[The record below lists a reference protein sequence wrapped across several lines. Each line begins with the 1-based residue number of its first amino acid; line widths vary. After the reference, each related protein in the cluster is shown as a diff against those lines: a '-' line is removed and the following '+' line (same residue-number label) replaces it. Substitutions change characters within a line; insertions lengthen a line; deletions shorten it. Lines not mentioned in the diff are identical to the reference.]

1 MQKLFLLLT
10 ILILLPLVAC
20 SSNVSNTPVAVES
33 DEATTEPLE
42 ATDEIPAELEHI
54 DLGVGYIPNV
64 QFAPLYVS
72 QAKGFYADEGLEVT
86 LEYGFENDFV
96 ALTAQGERQFAIASG
111 DQVILARAQ
120 ELPVVYVMK
129 WYQRFPV
136 AVMALSETG
145 INAPEKLS
153 GHSVGI
159 PVLAGASYVAWQA
172 LVYAAGLDD
181 STIELAVIGF
191 TQAEAVSQKEVDA
204 AVVYIANEP
213 VQLSQLGM
221 EVNVIEVSDYIDLV
235 SNGLVTNETVIR
247 ENPELVQRMVRATL
261 RGLEYTIAH
270 PDEAFAI
277 ARQAVPEITDEDAPT
292 QRAVLEASIELWR
305 SDQPGVSDPQA
316 WAESAEFMLATG
328 LIESPVDVETFYTN
342 EFVVK

>member
-1 MQKLFLLLT
+1 MQKLSLLLT
-10 ILILLPLVAC
+10 TFFILILAAC
-20 SSNVSNTPVAVES
+20 GTNADSTPAAVEAVDPTKPS
-33 DEATTEPLE
+33 TQTSS
-42 ATDEIPAELEHI
+42 ELEHI
-54 DLGVGYIPNV
+54 DLGVGFISNV
-64 QFAPLYVS
+64 QFAPLYVA
-72 QAKGFYADEGLEVT
+72 QAKGFYADEGLEVD

-96 ALTAQGERQFAIASG
+96 TLTAQGERQFAIASG

-136 AVMALSETG
+136 AVMALSEMG
-145 INAPEKLS
+145 IDVPEKLS

-159 PVLAGASYVAWQA
+159 PVLSGASYVAWQA

-181 STIELAVIGF
+181 STISLEVTGF
-191 TQAEAVSQKEVDA
+191 TQAEAISQKQVEA

-221 EVNVIEVSDYIDLV
+221 EVNVIEISDYIDLV
-235 SNGLVTNETVIR
+235 SNGLVTNEIVLR
-247 ENPELVQRMVRATL
+247 ENPDLVGRMVRATL

-270 PDEAFAI
+270 PDEAFDI

-305 SDQPGVSDPQA
+305 SDQLGMSSPQA

-328 LIESPVDVETFYTN
+328 LIESPVDVETLYTN
-342 EFVVK
+342 EFVKE